1 MQQSE
6 SETISQAHHTS
17 IMENQKRILVV
28 EDERDIADLVVRYL
42 QRDGYRASQVTDG
55 RTALSRAEAE
65 LPDLIILDLMLP
77 GLDGLEICRRLR
89 QNPRTS
95 AVPIIMV
102 TAKSEETDKII
113 GLEMGADD
121 YLAKPFSPK
130 ELVARVKSLFR
141 RLERNEQPAPVYQ
154 YESISLDSSRF
165 EVIDNGN
172 EVTLT
177 AKEFGLLEALLKGKG
192 RVLTR
197 DFLLNTVWG
206 YDYYGSTRT
215 VDVHIRHLR
224 EKIPLLSQ
232 AIVTIKNIG
241 YKLREHS

>member
-1 MQQSE
+1 MQQAEQQS
-6 SETISQAHHTS
+6 IDHAKHTS
-17 IMENQKRILVV
+17 LMETPKRILVV

-55 RTALSRAEAE
+55 RTALSRAESE

-121 YLAKPFSPK
+121 YLSKPFSPK

-154 YESISLDSSRF
+154 YETISLDSSRF
-165 EVIDNGN
+165 EVLNDGR

-177 AKEFGLLEALLKGKG
+177 AKEFGLLEALLKGRG

-241 YKLREHS
+241 YKLRDPS